1 MKDLVM
7 FALVLLLFAT
17 QLVHSM
23 NEDAYGSGEVSR
35 LSELKVS
42 QIHQQMDDLVKP
54 FDTDNM
60 ETIWKVAEDVKNKV
74 DWYVSS
80 QKEQIDKIEI
90 AMDQLLGESKS
101 LFQIKTE
108 IAELLNSF
116 YGNLVNPKAV
126 LKILK
131 DAEDLSNKINE
142 TSKIVDVSEEKEQI
156 GIFIGMVMK
165 NINTSKVK
173 QIYKEIFEIWDSFRE
188 KRKNPNAVLEITKDA
203 EDLEKR
209 IDDMTNTVDMS
220 NEKYS
225 IKRIKTFIAVYTYR
239 ERALEEFKRI
249 DEEIE
254 KNKCNPD
261 ALRRVAQD
269 LQRLKNK
276 TYELAENVDM
286 SKQKKVI
293 KKMIKSVKIMSKECV
308 NCKARNSKEI
318 NLRKCSQCRKRLY
331 CSKKC
336 QKIDW
341 KKKHRTNCVGLS
353 ELQEN
358 DDYKGLNGGYD
369 GQSQAP
375 NNDDYHK

>member
-90 AMDQLLGESKS
+90 AMDQLLGESK
-101 LFQIKTE
+101 F
-108 IAELLNSF
+108 
-116 YGNLVNPKAV
+116 
-126 LKILK
+126 
-131 DAEDLSNKINE
+131 
-142 TSKIVDVSEEKEQI
+142 
-156 GIFIGMVMK
+156 
-165 NINTSKVK
+165 K

>member
-126 LKILK
+126 LKIAK

-165 NINTSKVK
+165 NINTSKV
-173 QIYKEIFEIWDSFRE
+173 
-188 KRKNPNAVLEITKDA
+188 
-203 EDLEKR
+203 
-209 IDDMTNTVDMS
+209 
-220 NEKYS
+220 
-225 IKRIKTFIAVYTYR
+225 
-239 ERALEEFKRI
+239 KRI

-331 CSKKC
+331 CSKK
-336 QKIDW
+336 
-341 KKKHRTNCVGLS
+341 
-353 ELQEN
+353 
-358 DDYKGLNGGYD
+358 
-369 GQSQAP
+369 
-375 NNDDYHK
+375 